1 MRPPS
6 VYAKR
11 SCPAGDPCDLLRL
24 LHGPHR
30 IGLRLVMILLSQQGW
45 TAVTIAELLGC
56 DPRTVRRW
64 VHRYNAHGPNA
75 LADRP
80 RSGRPRLGSRRL
92 SARIRRL
99 LAQPK
104 AWTIGL
110 LHLYLGRPA
119 MSLRTL
125 HRRVREVAA
134 WRRPRLVAKGAADA
148 EQVVADLRQAITDLP
163 DGAVVLAEDET
174 HINLLPWVRSTWI
187 VKGARQRVMT
197 PGTNRRRSLFGAVD
211 LRTGRWFYQV
221 TRRAVSATFI
231 QFMEYV
237 LAGYPT
243 APVVVLV
250 LDNVLIHRSKLVQAW
265 LRAPAHAA
273 AVRRAL
279 QPPPQPRRAHLGCTQ
294 GRPGQQP
301 DPDHRRAHPPGPRL
315 LPPAHQH
322 PAPGDRRTVQLTLAP
337 RGLRTELQAGRLDGM
352 METRTPERLHAI
364 DAREVRAAV
373 QHLACLHNPPGE
385 RCCRES

>member
-1 MRPPS
+1 

-56 DPRTVRRW
+56 DPHTVRRW
-64 VHRYNAHGPNA
+64 VHRYKPHGPNA

-80 RSGRPRLGSRRL
+80 RSGRPRLGSRRP
-92 SARIRRL
+92 SVRIRRL

-134 WRRPRLVAKGAADA
+134 WRRPRLVAKCAADA

-265 LRAPAHAA
+265 LRAHPRMRLLYGARYSPHHNPVERIWGALKVALANSPTLTIAGRIRQVHAFFRQRTNAQLLATAAPYSSPWLPEGYGQNFRQAALAAGHTPCRPPIMPA
-273 AVRRAL
+273 AVPCQDNRR
-279 QPPPQPRRAHLGCTQ
+279 
-294 GRPGQQP
+294 
-301 DPDHRRAHPPGPRL
+301 
-315 LPPAHQH
+315 
-322 PAPGDRRTVQLTLAP
+322 V
-337 RGLRTELQAGRLDGM
+337 
-352 METRTPERLHAI
+352 
-364 DAREVRAAV
+364 
-373 QHLACLHNPPGE
+373 
-385 RCCRES
+385 

>member
-6 VYAKR
+6 MYAKR

-24 LHGPHR
+24 LHGRHR

-134 WRRPRLVAKGAADA
+134 WRRARLVAKGAADA

-163 DGAVVLAEDET
+163 EGAVVLAEDET

-250 LDNVLIHRSKLVQAW
+250 LDNVLIHRSKVERIW
-265 LRAPAHAA
+265 G
-273 AVRRAL
+273 AL
-279 QPPPQPRRAHLGCTQ
+279 KIALANSPT
-294 GRPGQQP
+294 
-301 DPDHRRAHPPGPRL
+301 
-315 LPPAHQH
+315 
-322 PAPGDRRTVQLTLAP
+322 LTI
-337 RGLRTELQAGRLDGM
+337 AGRIRQVHAFFRQ
-352 METRTPERLHAI
+352 RTNAQLLATAAPYSSPWLPEGYGQNFRQ
-364 DAREVRAAV
+364 AA
-373 QHLACLHNPPGE
+373 
-385 RCCRES
+385 